1 MQTAVGLP
9 LEMVHGGARA
19 AAVYLAGVAAGSLGT
34 SVCDPT
40 VCLAGASGGVYA
52 LLAAHLSNVLLN
64 YHTMQW
70 GAVRLLAVFV
80 FGMYYIYC
88 VLYCIIIHIQN
99 RSNILNS
106 SLSQFLCIDS

>member
-80 FGMYYIYC
+80 FGMY
-88 VLYCIIIHIQN
+88 
-99 RSNILNS
+99 
-106 SLSQFLCIDS
+106 

>member
-1 MQTAVGLP
+1 MKISKQIHFYFRWLHLGFNLSVQTAVGLP

-80 FGMYYIYC
+80 FGMYYI
-88 VLYCIIIHIQN
+88 
-99 RSNILNS
+99 
-106 SLSQFLCIDS
+106 